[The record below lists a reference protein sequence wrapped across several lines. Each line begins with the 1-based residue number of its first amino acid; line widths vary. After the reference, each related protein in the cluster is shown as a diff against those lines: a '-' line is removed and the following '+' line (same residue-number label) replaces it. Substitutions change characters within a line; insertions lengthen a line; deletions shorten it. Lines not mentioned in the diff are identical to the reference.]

1 MTEKCGLLAGHR
13 VAFTGGLA
21 SMTRSEGIRLVRAHG
36 GHFTVSVNRRT
47 TMLVV
52 GQDGWPLQADGRLTN
67 KLRKARG
74 LQQAG
79 CKIHITSEDDWLTHL
94 GAQLREQAIHRLYT
108 MTQLSGLLKVPGNQL
123 RRWMAAGL
131 IEASDS
137 ADGVSRF
144 DYSQAVSARGLC
156 RLFSAGVRPSRLV
169 RSIRQLASWLPDLER
184 PLYQLA
190 VLERDGELLVR
201 LDDGL
206 AEPGGQRCFDFNAAA
221 EEPSVTPL
229 ERPVTAEEWFERA
242 CRHEDAG
249 QHEEAVHAYRQAL
262 LKGGPSASISFNL
275 ANVLANL
282 GQLDQAMERYYQ
294 CVEIEGD
301 FAEAWNNLGVVLS
314 KLDRLEEA
322 KAAFE
327 HAIAS
332 NPTYADAQYN
342 LADLLDSLGQ
352 AEAAATHWRAY
363 LRQDQQSPWA
373 GYARERLMRARG

>member
-1 MTEKCGLLAGHR
+1 MTEKHGLLLAER

-21 SMTRSEGIRLVRAHG
+21 SMTRSEGIKLVRAHG
-36 GHFTVSVNRRT
+36 GQFTVLVNRRT

-67 KLRKARG
+67 KLRKARV

-79 CKIHITSEDDWLTHL
+79 CKIRITSENDWLAHL
-94 GAQLREQAIHRLYT
+94 DAQSSGQAIHRLYT
-108 MTQLSGLLKVPGNQL
+108 LTQLSALLKVPGNQL

-131 IEASDS
+131 IEATDS
-137 ADGVSRF
+137 TDGVSRF

-156 RLFSAGVRPSRLV
+156 RLFRAGVRPARLV

-184 PLYQLA
+184 PLHQLA
-190 VLERDGELLVR
+190 VLERDGKLLVR

-206 AEPGGQRCFDFNAAA
+206 AEPGGQRCFDFSAAA
-221 EEPSVTPL
+221 EEPRVTPL

-249 QHEEAVHAYRQAL
+249 QNEEAVHAYRQAL
-262 LKGGPSASISFNL
+262 VEGGPSASVSFNL
-275 ANVLANL
+275 ANVLNNL
-282 GQLDQAMERYYQ
+282 GQRDQAIERYYQ

-314 KLDRLEEA
+314 KLNRLEEA
-322 KAAFE
+322 RAAFE
-327 HAIAS
+327 RAIAS
-332 NPTYADAQYN
+332 HPGYADAHYN
-342 LADLLDSLGQ
+342 LADLLDGLGQ
-352 AEAAATHWRAY
+352 TEAAERHWRAY
-363 LRQDQQSPWA
+363 LRQDQQTAWA
-373 GYARERLMRARG
+373 GYARQRLMRAKG